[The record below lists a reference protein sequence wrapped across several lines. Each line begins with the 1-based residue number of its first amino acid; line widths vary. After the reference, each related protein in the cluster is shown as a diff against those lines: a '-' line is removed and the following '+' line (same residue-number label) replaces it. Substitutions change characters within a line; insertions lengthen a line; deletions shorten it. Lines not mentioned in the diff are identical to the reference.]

1 MEATFSITG
10 LPFIKNINIY
20 SRNKGEIRL
29 DWILEQLEDSVFL
42 GREEEE
48 GKRGGGGK
56 NRRGKMRT
64 TQ

>member
-29 DWILEQLEDSVFL
+29 DWILEQLEDSVL